1 MLILSEKNS
10 IFAQPVSVRNWPVN
24 KLTRETR
31 DVDVANVA
39 KSNIFLLSF
48 TERKTSIYFL
58 SEARCPKKWKIL

>member
-24 KLTRETR
+24 KLTRETC

-48 TERKTSIYFL
+48 
-58 SEARCPKKWKIL
+58 SEKKLWFILWAKRDVQIK

>member
-1 MLILSEKNS
+1 MLILSEKSS

-39 KSNIFLLSF
+39 KSNIFLPSF
-48 TERKTSIYFL
+48 GERKTLTYFL
-58 SEARCPKKWKIL
+58 DEEKCSN